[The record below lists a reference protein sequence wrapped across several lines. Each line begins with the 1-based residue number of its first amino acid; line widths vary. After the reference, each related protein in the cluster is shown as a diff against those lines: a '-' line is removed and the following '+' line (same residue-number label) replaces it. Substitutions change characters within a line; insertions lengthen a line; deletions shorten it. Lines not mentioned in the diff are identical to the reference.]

1 MAIERTRLLDRRTQ
15 HRDAWLCVVVTEG
28 ERTEPQYFLGLQERG
43 VLPRTRFKIEVIPPS
58 PTQHDSAPN
67 HVCQRADQAMQERRL
82 VLGLDQVW
90 LVLDVD
96 RWGDAKLDEARK
108 HARERGYGLAVSN
121 PCFEV
126 WLLLHHTD
134 ALEGADTAAECTRR
148 LRQYLGSYSKAALQ
162 LDDFPAERVRQ
173 AAERARIRHPESSGW
188 PQTPGSHVY
197 RLIEPLLP
205 PQLADPPSSR

>member
-1 MAIERTRLLDRRTQ
+1 MAIERTRLLDRRAQ

-28 ERTEPQYFLGLQERG
+28 EHTEPQYFEGLQGRG
-43 VLPRTRFKIEVIPPS
+43 VLPRHRFKIEVVPPS

-67 HVCQRADQAMQERRL
+67 HVCQRADDAVQDKGL
-82 VLGLDQVW
+82 KLGLDQVW

-121 PCFEV
+121 PCFEA

-134 ALEGADTAAECTRR
+134 DIDAIGSSADCTGR
-148 LRQYLGSYSKAALQ
+148 LRALLGRYNKSALN
-162 LDDFPAERVRQ
+162 LDDFPEDRIRQ
-173 AAERARIRHPESSGW
+173 AVARARARHPDPSGW

-205 PQLADPPSSR
+205 HGVIG